1 VTPVTLFTVPSAY
14 VNVGKGVF
22 MVEVTTMTKPSNA
35 PVQDEQS
42 KTPEKGEL
50 RDEELEKTSGGLLHP
65 GPYPLNPQPL
75 PP

>member
-1 VTPVTLFTVPSAY
+1 MG
-14 VNVGKGVF
+14 VN
-22 MVEVTTMTKPSNA
+22 TMTQQDEDKGKTTGNA